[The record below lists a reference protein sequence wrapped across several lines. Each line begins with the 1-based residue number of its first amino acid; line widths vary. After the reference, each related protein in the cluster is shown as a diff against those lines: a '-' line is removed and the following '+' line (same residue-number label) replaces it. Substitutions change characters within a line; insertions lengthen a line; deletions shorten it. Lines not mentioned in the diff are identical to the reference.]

1 MVFQTVVLG
10 PVKAAGLCGALLLSA
25 TTGVSPVLASSDL
38 ASLNAAG
45 GSETYDFHVFMNG
58 RMIGDHIVR
67 IDDLGDATSVEID
80 IALEVGLG
88 PFTLYSYDQE
98 KRSVWRDGELDWFRS
113 VGDNDGDDY
122 IVEAQ
127 RTPSGGLSVVVN
139 GADPV
144 LTDVWFP
151 TTYWNKET
159 VEQSKLLATLDGE
172 VQQVTARQ
180 AGWEFIPIQGSTR
193 RVEKFELRGDL
204 DVDLWYDEQDKW
216 VRLAFNFKGNEFV
229 YELQ

>member
-1 MVFQTVVLG
+1 MG
-10 PVKAAGLCGALLLSA
+10 PALAPAS
-25 TTGVSPVLASSDL
+25 ASSDL
-38 ASLNAAG
+38 AALPEDPG
-45 GSETYDFHVFMNG
+45 TEIYDFHVFMNG

-67 IDDLGDATSVEID
+67 VDDQGDATSVEID

-98 KRSVWRDGELDWFRS
+98 KRALWRDGELQSFRS
-113 VGDNDGDDY
+113 VSDNDGDAY

-127 RTPSGGLSVVVN
+127 RTADGDISVVVN

-151 TTYWNKET
+151 TSYWNKET

-172 VQQVTARQ
+172 VQEVSARA
-180 AGWEFIPIQGSTR
+180 AGWQFIPIQGSTR

-204 DVDLWYDEQDKW
+204 DIDLWYDEEDKW